1 MERDLERTF
10 AANLVAYRM
19 ARGMSQEALAHAV
32 GVHRT
37 YMQRLETAKQSAT
50 LRTVGSIADHLG
62 VSPIDLLCPPKQ
74 PDMDDRLSGSFD

>member
-1 MERDLERTF
+1 MDSDLERIF

-19 ARGMSQEALAHAV
+19 ARGMSQEELAHTV

-50 LRTVGSIADHLG
+50 LRNVGSIARHL
-62 VSPIDLLCPPKQ
+62 VVNPIDLLRSPTPTE
-74 PDMDDRLSGSFD
+74 

>member
-1 MERDLERTF
+1 MDSDLERTF

-19 ARGMSQEALAHAV
+19 ARNMSQEQLAHTV

-50 LRTVGSIADHLG
+50 LRTVGSIAQHLG
-62 VSPIDLLCPPKQ
+62 VSPLDLLRPTESDQK
-74 PDMDDRLSGSFD
+74 SSA

>member
-1 MERDLERTF
+1 MKGDLEQIL

-19 ARGMSQEALAHAV
+19 EHSMSQEELEHRA

-50 LRTVGSIADHLG
+50 LRTVDNIAESLG
-62 VSPIDLLCPPKQ
+62 IDPLDLLRPTN
-74 PDMDDRLSGSFD
+74 